1 MSTRLFNSGHSF
13 KWNPRRMESR
23 WDSMRKMDGGVRSA
37 LYVGGIED
45 DKIAGISGFT
55 IDIYE

>member
-1 MSTRLFNSGHSF
+1 
-13 KWNPRRMESR
+13 MESR
-23 WDSMRKMDGGVRSA
+23 WDSMWKMDGGVRSA